1 MQKFTVVPLLR
12 ASASRSKQTSSP
24 VSLSAL
30 CQEQTLQASVGE
42 SHVEREK
49 GAFHPHNE
57 LRTVRNVDLILL
69 YPSPYSEM
77 NAIDDGG
84 LHRY

>member
-1 MQKFTVVPLLR
+1 M
-12 ASASRSKQTSSP
+12 SACRSQRTFSS
-24 VSLSAL
+24 VRSSAL
-30 CQEQTLQASVGE
+30 CQEQTLLASVGE

-49 GAFHPHNE
+49 GPFTLSNE
-57 LRTVRNVDLILL
+57 LLTVPNVDLTLL